1 MQLYSPEQPD
11 AQEFDGE
18 NLITATNAKA
28 AQKIVVDDRD
38 SLLSVLSDRV
48 QAWLHELGNQ
58 EDLIEIILDLG
69 RPPQAR

>member
-11 AQEFDGE
+11 AQGFDGE